1 MKNSQKVVIIGG
13 KPIDNIIIDNKKLLE
28 QSFSLQKKEA
38 IKTSKKN
45 LEKIRKS
52 IKDLERL

>member
-1 MKNSQKVVIIGG
+1 MENSQKVVIIGG